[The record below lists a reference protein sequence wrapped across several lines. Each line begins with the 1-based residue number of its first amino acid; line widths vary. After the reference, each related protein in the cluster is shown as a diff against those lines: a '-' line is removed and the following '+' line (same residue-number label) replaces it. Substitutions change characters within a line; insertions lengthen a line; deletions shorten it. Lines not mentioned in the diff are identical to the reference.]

1 MDFFSGAAD
10 SNHINSF
17 MVMQV
22 SLTNQFNIDKKGNI
36 LVTQQVVRLV
46 LLQTRESLLV
56 QLSALTHM
64 PLQGVGG
71 LAGVQSNE
79 VAEDIACDL
88 LDGLNSLPEECVATN
103 GPSLV
108 QKGMFASDGADSLC
122 VLLPFN

>member
-1 MDFFSGAAD
+1 M
-10 SNHINSF
+10 
-17 MVMQV
+17 
-22 SLTNQFNIDKKGNI
+22 
-36 LVTQQVVRLV
+36 
-46 LLQTRESLLV
+46 

-108 QKGMFASDGADSLC
+108 QKVRFVAIQLMEGSASASPQA
-122 VLLPFN
+122 VRA

>member
-1 MDFFSGAAD
+1 MQARFMDFFSGVTSD
-10 SNHINSF
+10 NNVNSF
-17 MVMQV
+17 MVMQ
-22 SLTNQFNIDKKGNI
+22 GNI

-46 LLQTRESLLV
+46 LLQTRESLLT

-79 VAEDIACDL
+79 SAEDIACDL

-108 QKGMFASDGADSLC
+108 QKGKCTTLEAT
-122 VLLPFN
+122 